1 MVGRFVKERQL
12 TSPRIRG
19 CSRPILDGDEAM
31 LRVEHL
37 SVDYGRLRA
46 IRDVSLHVDTGEI
59 VGLLGPNGAG
69 KTTTLAS
76 IAGGLAAS
84 AGLITLDDKPLTG
97 LAPEQIVRRGVAL
110 VPEGRHIFATLTV
123 AENLAIGATTR
134 ARSAGVSE
142 DVERALQRFPVL
154 RRYYRS
160 NAGKLSGGEQ
170 QQLAIA
176 RALLSAPRLLLMD
189 EPSLGLSPV
198 LVDVIFDTV
207 EELRSS
213 GLTILLV
220 EQNAARTVE
229 IADRCYVLR
238 SGSVVAEAERGE
250 LHPDELGAIYLGGQ
264 EVL

>member
-1 MVGRFVKERQL
+1 M
-12 TSPRIRG
+12 
-19 CSRPILDGDEAM
+19 DGDGAM

-37 SVDYGRLRA
+37 SVDYGRIRA
-46 IRDVSLHVDTGEI
+46 VRDVSLHVEKGEI

-69 KTTTLAS
+69 KTTTLAT
-76 IAGGLAAS
+76 IAGALPAS
-84 AGLITLDDKPLTG
+84 AGRITLDDKPLSG
-97 LAPEQIVRRGVAL
+97 VAPEQIVRRGVAL

-134 ARSAGVSE
+134 LKGASVND
-142 DVERALQRFPVL
+142 DVERELERFPVL

-176 RALLSAPRLLLMD
+176 RALLSAPRLLLLD

-198 LVDVIFDTV
+198 LVDLIFDTV
-207 EELRSS
+207 EELRRS
-213 GLTILLV
+213 GLTVLLV

-238 SGSVVAEAERGE
+238 SGAVVAEAARGE
-250 LHPDELGAIYLGGQ
+250 LHPD
-264 EVL
+264 

>member
-1 MVGRFVKERQL
+1 V
-12 TSPRIRG
+12 
-19 CSRPILDGDEAM
+19 CSRPTWDAGAAM

-37 SVDYGRLRA
+37 SVDYGRIRA
-46 IRDVSLHVDTGEI
+46 VRDVSLHVEAGEI

-76 IAGGLAAS
+76 IAGGLGIS
-84 AGLITLDDKPLTG
+84 AGTITLDRLPLAG
-97 LAPEQIVRRGVAL
+97 CPPEQIVRRGVAL

-134 ARSAGVSE
+134 AKRGGVDE
-142 DVERALQRFPVL
+142 DIERELARFPIL

-176 RALLSAPRLLLMD
+176 RALLSRPRLLLLD

-198 LVDVIFDTV
+198 LVDVIFDTID
-207 EELRSS
+207 ELRTN

-220 EQNAARTVE
+220 EQNAARAVE
-229 IADRCYVLR
+229 VADRCYVLR
-238 SGSVVAEAERGE
+238 TGSVVAEAQRGE
-250 LHPDELGAIYLGGQ
+250 LHPDELGAIYLGAQ
-264 EVL
+264 ELL

>member
-1 MVGRFVKERQL
+1 
-12 TSPRIRG
+12 
-19 CSRPILDGDEAM
+19 M

-37 SVDYGRLRA
+37 SVDYGRIRA
-46 IRDVSLHVDTGEI
+46 VRDVSLHVEKGEI

-69 KTTTLAS
+69 KTTTLAT
-76 IAGGLAAS
+76 IAGALPAS
-84 AGLITLDDKPLTG
+84 AGRITLDDKPLSG
-97 LAPEQIVRRGVAL
+97 VAPEQIVRRGVAL

-134 ARSAGVSE
+134 LKGASVND
-142 DVERALQRFPVL
+142 DVERELERFPVL

-176 RALLSAPRLLLMD
+176 RALLSAPRLLLLD

-198 LVDVIFDTV
+198 LVDLIFDTV
-207 EELRSS
+207 EELRRS
-213 GLTILLV
+213 GLTVLLV

-238 SGSVVAEAERGE
+238 SGAVVAEAARGE
-250 LHPDELGAIYLGGQ
+250 LHPDELGAIYLGSQ

>member
-1 MVGRFVKERQL
+1 MDGVVAMLEVEDLSVTYG
-12 TSPRIRG
+12 RIR
-19 CSRPILDGDEAM
+19 A
-31 LRVEHL
+31 V
-37 SVDYGRLRA
+37 
-46 IRDVSLHVDTGEI
+46 RDVSLHVETGEI

-69 KTTTLAS
+69 KTTTLAT
-76 IAGGLAAS
+76 IAGALSPSG
-84 AGLITLDDKPLTG
+84 GTITLDGAQLAG
-97 LAPEQIVRRGVAL
+97 VAPEEIVRRGVAL
-110 VPEGRHIFATLTV
+110 VPEGRRIFATLSV
-123 AENLAIGATTR
+123 AENLAIGAMSR
-134 ARSAGVSE
+134 VKGA
-142 DVERALQRFPVL
+142 DVTDDIERELERFPVL

-176 RALLSAPRLLLMD
+176 RALLSRPRLLLLD

-198 LVDVIFDTV
+198 LVDLIFDTI
-207 EELRSS
+207 EELRQG

-238 SGSVVAEAERGE
+238 TGAIVAEAVRGE
-250 LHPDELGAIYLGGQ
+250 LHPDELGAIYLGNQ